1 MVCKMDK
8 KHTLFLLFIVNT
20 HDLVV
25 ISFLNMCLH
34 LKDKLLVQSYQG
46 PKLKLSLNKC
56 YSRILRVF
64 RV

>member
-8 KHTLFLLFIVNT
+8 KHTLFLVFIVNT

-46 PKLKLSLNKC
+46 PKLK
-56 YSRILRVF
+56 
-64 RV
+64 